1 MLSSVCFMF
10 FTQVSH
16 LQPECQSEQVLAVLS
31 SALPVAA
38 SHESPS
44 AVLRTER
51 RADAHSAR
59 FRCRLPRGPSQHRR
73 RWSCSCRRR
82 RHQVQNEADWIKQ
95 QAMTSL
101 DYAVDSKI
109 WGFLSGGL
117 NMQASLA
124 PLHPQEPPSEYP
136 RSTLGVPSEYKSTSR
151 VLSTPRPP
159 PRAPRRLP
167 HTYGTCD
174 AHTSAGTNGATC
186 TARRSAATCACGRSV

>member
-1 MLSSVCFMF
+1 VGLAFSHSFGPCLYSQFSAYKAVPFALIPFMLSSVCFMF

-73 RWSCSCRRR
+73 RRSCRRR

-124 PLHPQEPPSEYP
+124 PLRPQEPPSEYP
-136 RSTLGVPSEYKSTSR
+136 RSTLEI
-151 VLSTPRPP
+151 
-159 PRAPRRLP
+159 
-167 HTYGTCD
+167 
-174 AHTSAGTNGATC
+174 
-186 TARRSAATCACGRSV
+186 